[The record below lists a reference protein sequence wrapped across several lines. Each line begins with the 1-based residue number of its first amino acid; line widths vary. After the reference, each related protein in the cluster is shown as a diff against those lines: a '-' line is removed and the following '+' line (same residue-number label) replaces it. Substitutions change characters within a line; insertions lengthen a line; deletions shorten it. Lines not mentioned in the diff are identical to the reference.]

1 LASGPVATLRIC
13 MEAAAL
19 AWDAANAAARAS
31 GVVLSPMASR
41 EDPDRAL
48 AVIRKVWGQ
57 EAMPRALI
65 VAFRHAGVIFYG
77 AEAGAG
83 REIVGFVLGFP
94 GWDGGLHV
102 HSHMLGVLPD
112 WQSRGVGY
120 ALKLAQRA
128 ACLDRGIVE
137 VRWTF
142 DPMVSK
148 NAWFNL
154 VKLGAAG
161 RRFFLDF
168 YGDMP
173 DLINRG
179 DSTDRFE
186 VVWALNSERVAL
198 AVARGSRPPSVE
210 GPILVGAQNGLG
222 HLAPIVT
229 GEAPGPGVR
238 VTVPR
243 DYHGLRAR
251 DPELGRAWREA
262 CREAFAAC
270 FEQGLVPIWIT
281 HEGQYIFERRDSVFP
296 GAQGSG

>member
-1 LASGPVATLRIC
+1 
-13 MEAAAL
+13 MEEAAF

-31 GVVLSPMASR
+31 GVVLRPMASP
-41 EDPDRAL
+41 EDPDRVL
-48 AVIRKVWGQ
+48 AVIQNVWGE
-57 EAMPRALI
+57 EAMPRALVI
-65 VAFRHAGVIFYG
+65 AFRHAGVIFYG
-77 AEAGAG
+77 AGAAGAG
-83 REIVGFVLGFP
+83 GGEVVGFVLGFP

-102 HSHMLGVLPD
+102 HSHMLAVLPD

-154 VKLGAAG
+154 VKLGTGG
-161 RRFFLDF
+161 RRFFPDF

-186 VVWALNSERVAL
+186 VVWALTSERVAL
-198 AVARGSRPPSVE
+198 AVAGNSRPPSAE
-210 GPILVGAQNGLG
+210 GPILVGLEHA
-222 HLAPIVT
+222 APIVT
-229 GEAPGPGVR
+229 GEAPAPGVR

-251 DPELGRAWREA
+251 DPKLGRAWREA
-262 CREAFAAC
+262 CRQAFAAC
-270 FEQGLVPIWIT
+270 FERGLVPTWIT
-281 HEGQYIFERRDSVFP
+281 QEGQYIFERADLIFAEVR
-296 GAQGSG
+296 GSG